1 MLWYVPRHCA
11 SLVLKVKLVI
21 IAIAEVVIMEA
32 GTDCLEVLARAS
44 VESLCYYFEP

>member
-1 MLWYVPRHCA
+1 MLWYVPRHYA

-21 IAIAEVVIMEA
+21 IAIAEVVIMVA

-44 VESLCYYFEP
+44 MGSSCYYFEP